1 MGLDWAAMIGVTVV
15 VISVERN
22 AKEYGDDTLARDS

>member
-1 MGLDWAAMIGVTVV
+1 MDLDGATMVGVMAV